1 MHSISKAEKKAVNAL
16 AIKKFRQI
24 EAQFVVEGVKPV
36 EELLIHA
43 PQKVEKV
50 YATAQA
56 SLDRSLIPAHVE
68 LLEVNEKD
76 LKGISNLKNP
86 QGVLA
91 IANFLEVK
99 AKATGLTLVLDNI
112 QDPGNLGT
120 IIRSAEWF
128 GVKEIV
134 CSKET
139 VDVYNPKVVQA
150 AMGSVFRVAIRY
162 VDLHAYLSGSPLPK
176 YGALLEGENVYNTPL
191 NSEGI
196 LIMGNEGKGIT
207 PEIISCISHPITIP
221 KLGEGESLNVSIASA
236 VLLSEFAR
244 QTSL

>member
-16 AIKKFRQI
+16 AIKKYRQS
-24 EAQFVVEGVKPV
+24 EEQFVVEGVKPV

-50 YATAQA
+50 YLTPQA
-56 SLDRSLIPAHVE
+56 NFDRALVPAHVA
-68 LLEVNEKD
+68 LLEVSEKD
-76 LKGISNLKNP
+76 LKGISNLKSP

-91 IANFLEVK
+91 VAQFLEISPK
-99 AKATGLTLVLDNI
+99 TKGLTLVLDNI

-128 GVKEIV
+128 GVKEII

-150 AMGSVFRVAIRY
+150 AMGSIFRVAINY
-162 VDLHAYLSGSPLPK
+162 VDLKAYLETSSLPI
-176 YGALLEGENVYNTPL
+176 YGALLEGENVYTADL
-191 NSEGI
+191 NAEGI

-207 PEIISCISHPITIP
+207 PEIITCITHPVTIP
-221 KLGEGESLNVSIASA
+221 KMGEGESLNVSIASA

-244 QTSL
+244 RTSL

>member
-1 MHSISKAEKKAVNAL
+1 MYSISKAEKKAINAL
-16 AIKKFRQI
+16 AIKKFRQS
-24 EAQFVVEGVKPV
+24 EVRFVVEGVKPV

-43 PQKVEKV
+43 TAFVEKV
-50 YATAQA
+50 YYTADVH
-56 SLDRSLIPAHVE
+56 LNKSLIPQGVE
-68 LLEVNEKD
+68 AYEVSEKD
-76 LKGISNLKNP
+76 LKSISNLKNP

-91 IANFLEVK
+91 VAEFLDIQPK
-99 AKATGLTLVLDNI
+99 SKGLTLVLDNI

-150 AMGSVFRVAIRY
+150 AMGSVFRMPISY
-162 VDLHAYLSGSPLPK
+162 VDLKEYLGQTDLPK
-176 YGALLEGENVYNTPL
+176 YGALLEGENVYTANL
-191 NSEGI
+191 DHEGI

-207 PEIISCISHPITIP
+207 PEIINCITHPITIP
-221 KLGEGESLNVSIASA
+221 KMGEGESLNVSIASA

-244 QTSL
+244 RIV